1 MLWFIIIGILL
12 ILLCWLLFAPIFL
25 YINTD
30 EKRYMAGLTGIL
42 NLRLIP
48 DEDQIFFLRMRV
60 VFIKIN
66 FYPFKQKEKKTK
78 AIFKRKGSKKK
89 RKIPGRRTIWLMMK
103 IFRKIIKSS
112 RLKTL
117 YLNIDTE
124 DVISNAYL
132 IPIFAGLHRNN
143 INLSVNY
150 AGNVEMIINVENN
163 IFHMLIVT
171 IQTFL
176 HHKKI
181 I

>member
-1 MLWFIIIGILL
+1 M
-12 ILLCWLLFAPIFL
+12 
-25 YINTD
+25 T
-30 EKRYMAGLTGIL
+30 
-42 NLRLIP
+42 
-48 DEDQIFFLRMRV
+48 
-60 VFIKIN
+60 
-66 FYPFKQKEKKTK
+66 
-78 AIFKRKGSKKK
+78 
-89 RKIPGRRTIWLMMK
+89 K

-117 YLNIDTE
+117 YLDIDTE

-132 IPIFAGLHRNN
+132 IPVFAGLHRNN

-163 IFHMLIVT
+163 IFRIVVVA

-181 I
+181 L

>member
-1 MLWFIIIGILL
+1 
-12 ILLCWLLFAPIFL
+12 
-25 YINTD
+25 
-30 EKRYMAGLTGIL
+30 MAGLTGIL

-48 DEDQIFFLRMRV
+48 DKDQIFFLRIRV

-66 FYPFKQKEKKTK
+66 FYPFKKKEKK
-78 AIFKRKGSKKK
+78 AIFKRKKSEKK
-89 RKIPGRRTIWLMMK
+89 RNLPGRKTIWLMTK

-124 DVISNAYL
+124 DVITNAYL

-181 I
+181 L